1 MPQLLTDQLIQS
13 LTRLGYAVMKKHGM
27 TKSGLGR
34 KLGETKWLERLPF
47 MTITRLRE
55 IERKLR
61 SLA

>member
-1 MPQLLTDQLIQS
+1 MLLTEQLIQS
-13 LTRLGYAVMKKHGM
+13 LTRLGLAVMRKHKL
-27 TKSGLGR
+27 TKSALGR

-55 IERKLR
+55 IERRLR